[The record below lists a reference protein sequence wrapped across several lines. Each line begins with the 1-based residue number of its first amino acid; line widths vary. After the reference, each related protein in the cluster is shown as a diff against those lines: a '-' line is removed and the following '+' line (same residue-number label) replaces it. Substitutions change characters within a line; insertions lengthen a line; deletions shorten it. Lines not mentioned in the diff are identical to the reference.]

1 MISDIS
7 FSKIYGIKILDLYG
21 GEVHNCIVIGTTNI
35 DNVSN
40 NEDNYNIY
48 ETYFQPI
55 GLGLTS
61 YYTAIKNDTVIYI
74 CKKVDSLEPLTIN
87 DEKFFIPA
95 TLIDYENSIE
105 YVECTNFNFNIYPV
119 IRRFV
124 SENERDDYINEIRT
138 KLTKTIKHLID
149 FSVLDNEIDIS
160 FSPIYLSKEDITAI
174 EDKRTKAFN
183 EYKHNLNNK
192 QQFDRERE
200 KTYNTSLSNYN
211 LARLDYEKK
220 IKEYNNKLER
230 LEMLIN
236 EYENKLEN
244 S

>member
-1 MISDIS
+1 MINSIS

-40 NEDNYNIY
+40 NEDDYNIY
-48 ETYFQPI
+48 ETFFQPV

-74 CKKVDSLEPLTIN
+74 CKKVESLEPLTIS
-87 DEKFFIPA
+87 DEKIFIPT
-95 TLIDYENSIE
+95 TLIDYDNSIE

-124 SENERDDYINEIRT
+124 SENERESYIKEIRE
-138 KLTKTIKHLID
+138 KMTKTLKRLID
-149 FSVLDNEIDIS
+149 FSVLDNEIDIAY
-160 FSPIYLSKEDITAI
+160 SPIYLSTEDIDAI
-174 EDKRTKAFN
+174 ENKRTKAFDD
-183 EYKHNLNNK
+183 YKRTISSK

-200 KTYNTSLSNYN
+200 KAYNTSISNYN
-211 LARLDYEKK
+211 SSRIDYEKK
-220 IKEYNNKLER
+220 IKEYNTKLER
-230 LEMLIN
+230 LEFLIN
-236 EYENKLEN
+236 EYEKKLEN
-244 S
+244 

>member
-1 MISDIS
+1 MINSIS

-40 NEDNYNIY
+40 NEDDYNIY
-48 ETYFQPI
+48 ETFFKPI

-74 CKKVDSLEPLTIN
+74 CKKVESLEPLTIS
-87 DEKFFIPA
+87 DEKIFIPA
-95 TLIDYENSIE
+95 TLIDYDNSIE

-124 SENERDDYINEIRT
+124 SENEREAYIKEIRE
-138 KLTKTIKHLID
+138 KMTKTLKRLID
-149 FSVLDNEIDIS
+149 FSVLDNEIDVAY
-160 FSPIYLSKEDITAI
+160 SPIYLSTEDIDAI
-174 EDKRTKAFN
+174 ENKRTKAFDD
-183 EYKHNLNNK
+183 YKRSISSK

-200 KTYNTSLSNYN
+200 KAYNTSISNYN
-211 LARLDYEKK
+211 SSRTDYEKK
-220 IKEYNNKLER
+220 VIEYNAKISTLNH
-230 LEMLIN
+230 LI
-236 EYENKLEN
+236 ELYESKLEN
-244 S
+244 

>member
-1 MISDIS
+1 MINSIS

-40 NEDNYNIY
+40 NEDDYNIY
-48 ETYFQPI
+48 ETFFQPI

-74 CKKVDSLEPLTIN
+74 CKKIESLEPLTIS
-87 DEKFFIPA
+87 DEKMFIPA
-95 TLIDYENSIE
+95 TLIDYDNSIE

-124 SENERDDYINEIRT
+124 SENEREAYIKEIRE
-138 KLTKTIKHLID
+138 KLTKTLKRLID
-149 FSVLDNEIDIS
+149 FSVLDNEIDIAY
-160 FSPIYLSKEDITAI
+160 SPIYLSTEDIDAI
-174 EDKRTKAFN
+174 ENKRTKAFDD
-183 EYKHNLNNK
+183 YKRSISSK

-200 KTYNTSLSNYN
+200 KAYNTSISNYN
-211 LARLDYEKK
+211 SSRIDYEKK
-220 IKEYNNKLER
+220 VIEYNAKISTLNH
-230 LEMLIN
+230 LI
-236 EYENKLEN
+236 ELYENKLEN
-244 S
+244 